1 MSLSVFPSD
10 QEFEQ
15 AINALKQGGIVAF
28 PTETFYGLAVD
39 PENDQ
44 AIASL
49 FALKKRATGK
59 PLSLLVPDLE
69 ILSSSVHS
77 IPLPYKKLFSVFWP
91 GPLTLVFP
99 APTNSSPLLTGD
111 DNTLAIR
118 ISSNPVAQ
126 HLCRLWGRSFT
137 ATSANISGKPALV
150 TAAEVHDLWGDEI
163 ACVLD
168 GGETPGGKGSTIVRC
183 VEREYTCHIL
193 RDGVISASLISQA
206 LPLNYIVCKS

>member
-1 MSLSVFPSD
+1 MSFSVFPSD
-10 QEFEQ
+10 HEFEQ
-15 AINALKQGGIVAF
+15 ALNTLKEGGIVAF

-59 PLSLLVPDLE
+59 PLTLLVPDLE
-69 ILSSSVHS
+69 VLSSTVDF
-77 IPLPYKKLFSVFWP
+77 IPLPYKKFISVFWP

-99 APTNSSPLLTGD
+99 ARTNTSHLLTGD

-126 HLCRLWGRSFT
+126 HLCQLWGRSFT
-137 ATSANISGKPALV
+137 ATSANISGESALV

-163 ACVLD
+163 GCILD
-168 GGETPGGKGSTIVRC
+168 GGEAPGGKGSTIVRC
-183 VEREYTCHIL
+183 TEQEYACHIL
-193 RDGVISASLISQA
+193 RDGVISAKLISQA
-206 LPLNYIVCKS
+206 LPLNYIVCK